1 MCISSDFCLN
11 VNEDRI
17 CNFFSQTISSYFL
30 RIRMTALW
38 MKVVPCVYIFL
49 EQYGFG
55 PFSHGEIF
63 FTPYRTQGCRSWG
76 GVRGRGG
83 TPSQFFA
90 VNPIS
95 SMRGNYAH
103 HINAFRIFRSS
114 YGSASCFRSKFFL
127 PSCPRL
133 GDIEKDKYTWR
144 WGFFRVSGASWNRY

>member
-1 MCISSDFCLN
+1 MSWT
-11 VNEDRI
+11 RY
-17 CNFFSQTISSYFL
+17 FFSQTISSYFHG
-30 RIRMTALW
+30 IRMTALW

-63 FTPYRTQGCRSWG
+63 FTPYRTQGCRSGGGGRSRGLVAPPPPPPLSFLQWILSQSG
-76 GVRGRGG
+76 GVIMPTTLIR
-83 TPSQFFA
+83 
-90 VNPIS
+90 
-95 SMRGNYAH
+95 
-103 HINAFRIFRSS
+103 AFWIFRPS

-144 WGFFRVSGASWNRY
+144 WGFFRVSGTSWNRF

>member
-1 MCISSDFCLN
+1 MRISSDFCLN

-17 CNFFSQTISSYFL
+17 SNFELTSNLQLFLSNNFQLFSWNQNDRTVNEGG
-30 RIRMTALW
+30 A
-38 MKVVPCVYIFL
+38 CVYIFL

-133 GDIEKDKYTWR
+133 GDIEKDKYT
-144 WGFFRVSGASWNRY
+144 